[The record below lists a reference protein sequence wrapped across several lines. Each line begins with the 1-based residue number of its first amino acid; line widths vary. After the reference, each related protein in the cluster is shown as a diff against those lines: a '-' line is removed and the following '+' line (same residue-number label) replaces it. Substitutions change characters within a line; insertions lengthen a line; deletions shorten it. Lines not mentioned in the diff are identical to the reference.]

1 MPSFYSVG
9 TVLYSNGFG
18 GEGTRGTN
26 HFQVVVGVG
35 WGGGGDATPHT
46 SSGHTCDYV
55 FIIFECHK

>member
-26 HFQVVVGVG
+26 HFQVVVVAAAAAAAAGGVP
-35 WGGGGDATPHT
+35 PHT
-46 SSGHTCDYV
+46 PLLDTPVIMYL
-55 FIIFECHK
+55 